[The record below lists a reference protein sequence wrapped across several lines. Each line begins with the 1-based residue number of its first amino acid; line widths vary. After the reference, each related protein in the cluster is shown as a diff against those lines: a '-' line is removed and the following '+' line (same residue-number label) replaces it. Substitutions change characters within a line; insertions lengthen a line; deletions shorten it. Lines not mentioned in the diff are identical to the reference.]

1 MSIGENFTVDKK
13 QKLGKLY
20 IGISTVFV
28 DHLFLGGEKKREPLN
43 DRRVYRF
50 A

>member
-1 MSIGENFTVDKK
+1 MDKK

-28 DHLFLGGEKKREPLN
+28 DHLFLGGKKREPLN